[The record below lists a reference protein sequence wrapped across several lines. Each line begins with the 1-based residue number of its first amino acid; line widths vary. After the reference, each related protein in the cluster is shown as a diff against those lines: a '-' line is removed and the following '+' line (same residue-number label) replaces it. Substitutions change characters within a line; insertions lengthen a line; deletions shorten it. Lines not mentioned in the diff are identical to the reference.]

1 MPYQTH
7 PVLCHKTRLKSFVA
21 QNWVVAAVVVGL
33 VVLAET
39 TMVTKTTKVKVNWL
53 VLVVLVVLVA
63 LVSMM
68 TNNEPLG
75 ILSECVPIVLLI
87 Y

>member
-1 MPYQTH
+1 M
-7 PVLCHKTRLKSFVA
+7 CHKTQLQSFVA

-33 VVLAET
+33 VVVT
-39 TMVTKTTKVKVNWL
+39 KTMMVTKTTKVKVIWL
-53 VLVVLVVLVA
+53 VLVVLVVLVK
-63 LVSMM
+63 VPRRM

-75 ILSECVPIVLLI
+75 ILSACVPIVLLV